1 MERGDGLQEEKVDTS
16 SFASSDSSWT
26 SFDLST
32 DLTSVGSDQV
42 STPPT
47 APGGDRHPKTPRLVD
62 FSSEARNRQVAWRE
76 TSFLGSEE

>member
-1 MERGDGLQEEKVDTS
+1 MDLGDRLQEEKVDTS

-42 STPPT
+42 STPPA
-47 APGGDRHPKTPRLVD
+47 APGEDRHPKKPCLLD
-62 FSSEARNRQVAWRE
+62 FSSEARNRKAAWRE